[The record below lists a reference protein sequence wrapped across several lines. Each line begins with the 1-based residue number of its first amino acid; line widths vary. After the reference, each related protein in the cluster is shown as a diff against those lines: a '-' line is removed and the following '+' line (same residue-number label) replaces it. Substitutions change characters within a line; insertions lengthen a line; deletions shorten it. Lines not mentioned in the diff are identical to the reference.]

1 MKRSRKLLLWVVCG
15 IACLAVLT
23 GVCIRYYRNRVLY
36 DHQPPP
42 FGIHL
47 YSLWELETMRE
58 MAVCTDEEALE
69 DYLRGLFGG
78 GARSREDLERF
89 LALWDAL
96 PYLPVLDGRI
106 IWINASYPLESGLG
120 GDFSTAVVATK
131 AANGDWF
138 RLHYQLSGR
147 DAHRGAPIAQS
158 ADGRVKVYDE
168 SREKHPFHAGDLI
181 HWEIEADG
189 FRIFA
194 VYYAADPDRVVTEEV
209 FADLTVQH
217 IADLS

>member
-1 MKRSRKLLLWVVCG
+1 MKRSRKILLWVVCG
-15 IACLAVLT
+15 IAGLAVLT
-23 GVCIRYYRNRVLY
+23 GVCVRYCRNRVLY
-36 DHQPPP
+36 DSQLPP
-42 FGIHL
+42 FCIDL
-47 YSLWELETMRE
+47 RSLWELETMRE
-58 MAVCTDEEALE
+58 MAKCTDEDALE
-69 DYLRGLFGG
+69 DYFRQIFGG

-138 RLHYQLSGR
+138 RLHYPLSAQ
-147 DAHRGAPIAQS
+147 DACRGAPIAQS
-158 ADGRVKVYDE
+158 ADGRVKVYGE
-168 SREKHPFHAGDLI
+168 EREKHPIHAGDLI
-181 HWEIEADG
+181 RWEIEADG